1 MRIDRRAVIRA
12 AALGLCA
19 GALPLGGLG
28 FARTPGTRRLLLIEL
43 AGAVDGLAL
52 AVPHGDPDYRALR
65 GPLAQPGPDDF
76 DGVLDLDGLFGLPR
90 AARALSAMWRAREL
104 AFVPA
109 VGMGHETRDL
119 AVAAGAFATADPG
132 RVGGSGWM
140 GRLARAAGGRAV
152 SVGLP
157 VPPVLEGGGARLD
170 PPGTPR
176 PIQGFEQKLRLLVQ
190 DDPVLG
196 IAFDQA
202 LDSRREGI
210 RDPGRAVPRG
220 VAALDYLGLAARALA
235 DPQGPRLAAL
245 QVGGWDFDADR
256 GGNDA
261 KSGRRVAGL
270 AHMLAL
276 LPGLIG
282 PEAWAETVV
291 LVAAWAGRTVPSN
304 RPRGPDVGIGQ
315 TVILAGGPVAGGQ
328 LAGPWPGLGETGLT
342 PDGAL
347 VALTDFRAIVKAIL
361 EEHLALGGR
370 AIDQV
375 LPAARATAPM
385 IGLLR

>member
-1 MRIDRRAVIRA
+1 MSLDRRAFLKS
-12 AALGLCA
+12 AALGLAA
-19 GALPLGGLG
+19 GALPVSGIG
-28 FARTPGTRRLLLIEL
+28 FAQGAGPRRLLLIEL

-52 AVPHGDPDYRALR
+52 AVPHGDPAYATLR
-65 GPLAQPGPDDF
+65 GWLAEPGPDEF

-90 AARALSAMWRAREL
+90 AARALAPLWQAREL
-104 AFVPA
+104 ALVPA
-109 VGMGHETRDL
+109 VGMGHDNRDPT
-119 AVAAGAFATADPG
+119 VAAGAFATADPG
-132 RVGGSGWM
+132 RAGDSGWM
-140 GRLARAAGGRAV
+140 GRLARAMEGRAV

-157 VPPVLEGGGARLD
+157 APAVLAGGGTRVD

-220 VAALDYLGLAARALA
+220 LAALDYLGLTARVLA
-235 DPQGPRLAAL
+235 DPAGPRMAAL
-245 QVGGWDFDADR
+245 QVGGWDFDRDQ
-256 GGNDA
+256 GGNDGKA
-261 KSGRRVAGL
+261 GRRIAGL

-276 LPGLIG
+276 LPGLLG
-282 PEAWAETVV
+282 PAVWAETVV
-291 LVAAWAGRTVPSN
+291 LVAAWAGRTVSPN
-304 RPRGPDVGIGQ
+304 RLGGTDVGVGQ
-315 TVILAGGPVAGGQ
+315 TVLLAGGAVAGGQ
-328 LAGPWPGLGETGLT
+328 LAGPWAGLGEAGVA

-347 VALTDFRAIVKAIL
+347 IALSDFRAILKAVL
-361 EEHLALGGR
+361 ENHLALDGR
-370 AIDQV
+370 AIDRV